1 MLVQEGGA
9 AAADGPRQRAYDAD
23 KATEVLVPRG
33 GSGAVAVKPEPVSQ
47 PADAQQHAAGT
58 SGQPLPA
65 AGEEE
70 AGAAADA
77 TAAADALAAATAND
91 AEIAASL
98 QQEMECIE
106 LSSDDEARDGGAG
119 GGNGGGAAAM
129 GSGAPAHSDTIVIGE
144 SDDDEEPAA
153 GASAGAAAG
162 AQPAPERSST
172 LSDGTAVVSGGEV
185 ADDDDASSG
194 FWVPGY
200 VKVKCRCLSLDH
212 TQVACAHA
220 HEVDGRCGA
229 APSGRRVACLEH
241 YCLHLRRCAG
251 NWEQPAMGC

>member
-33 GSGAVAVKPEPVSQ
+33 GSGATAVKPEPVSQ
-47 PADAQQHAAGT
+47 PADAQQQADQQQADAAGT
-58 SGQPLPA
+58 AGQPLPA
-65 AGEEE
+65 AGEDA

-77 TAAADALAAATAND
+77 AAAADALAAATAND

-98 QQEMECIE
+98 QQEMDCIE

-119 GGNGGGAAAM
+119 AM

-144 SDDDEEPAA
+144 SDEDEVPAA

-162 AQPAPERSST
+162 AQPVPERSST
-172 LSDGTAVVSGGEV
+172 LSDSTAVVSGGEA
-185 ADDDDASSG
+185 ADDEDASSG

-200 VKVKCRCLSLDH
+200 VKVQSRCLSLDH
-212 TQVACAHA
+212 AQVACAHA
-220 HEVDGRCGA
+220 READGRCGA
-229 APSGRRVACLEH
+229 APSARRFA
-241 YCLHLRRCAG
+241 
-251 NWEQPAMGC
+251 